1 MFFSRISR
9 LQIIYHIKFNP
20 ETVFSIFFS
29 FGNFFISFLTN
40 WDQVP
45 IMAIFA
51 SISYVA
57 TSNDSIALVLILV
70 LVNTTYLTFLLDG
83 QFILDFQNDN
93 QVPPQA
99 GAYIKVSLALY
110 IFAYSKPSLALLII
124 AVCFLTFFLFYFHY
138 LGNL

>member
-1 MFFSRISR
+1 
-9 LQIIYHIKFNP
+9 
-20 ETVFSIFFS
+20 
-29 FGNFFISFLTN
+29 
-40 WDQVP
+40 
-45 IMAIFA
+45 MAIFA
-51 SISYVA
+51 GISYVA
-57 TSNDSIALVLILV
+57 TSNGSIALVLILV

-138 LGNL
+138 LGNLSYLNLGNILTKLIRQRKKYLQVSLPIHDG